1 MLSRFSSRS
10 SASRH
15 HCCLGFV
22 WMALLLMLAVSG
34 CGAKNES
41 RRVDEPASVGAAGP
55 DTNSDGVP
63 GEFDPESVVGS
74 EGSGAGSEWPGTGAG
89 PEWPGTGA
97 GPEWPGAA
105 AGAESPG
112 AGAADVMPAPEETA
126 GAGSTVGSGESAGT
140 EQMAGPEEIVR
151 STELPVASDPAVVI
165 RRGGQEVERKGFSR
179 EQVYFVTNREQA
191 VGGEGM
197 SDPDTF
203 FGATSGPLSFGVCDV
218 SIPYKR
224 PPGTLPE
231 PSVLKF
237 EFTQDPAKHVVLM
250 QIECVNEV
258 QFWSSLSTSVSS
270 ADDRQLLVYVH
281 GFSASFRDAAR
292 RTAQMA
298 YDMNYPGPAMFF
310 SWPAGSSEEGLNR
323 WNYTN
328 DLRRAD
334 ESRDAMVEILT
345 QLAQR
350 TGARRIHLVA
360 HSMGNHLLTESLR
373 IMCDQAGG
381 PKKVQPMF
389 DAIAMAA
396 PDVNAQHFSK
406 STVNRIQGFSRQFTI
421 YASRY
426 DKALKFSEQL
436 NGWKTLGSINEF
448 SKEVDALDRWDVVDV
463 SDVSS
468 DLFSTGHTYYGDMPE
483 VMLDLASMFAGTP
496 IPKRGLLAASP
507 AWRLLRRQ

>member
-1 MLSRFSSRS
+1 MLNRFSSRS
-10 SASRH
+10 CASRH

-22 WMALLLMLAVSG
+22 WMALFFMVVASG

-41 RRVDEPASVGAAGP
+41 RRVEESASAGTAGP
-55 DTNSDGVP
+55 DAISDSDGIP
-63 GEFDPESVVGS
+63 GEFDPESVVGT
-74 EGSGAGSEWPGTGAG
+74 EGAGAGSEWPGAGAG
-89 PEWPGTGA
+89 ADWPGTGVT
-97 GPEWPGAA
+97 
-105 AGAESPG
+105 
-112 AGAADVMPAPEETA
+112 DVVPTPVEPAAPEEP
-126 GAGSTVGSGESAGT
+126 AGSDE
-140 EQMAGPEEIVR
+140 MASPEEIVR
-151 STELPVASDPAVVI
+151 STEVPVDTEPAVVI

-191 VGGEGM
+191 VIEEGM

-203 FGATSGPLSFGVCDV
+203 FGATTGPLSFGVCDV

-237 EFTQDPAKHVVLM
+237 EFSQDPAKHVVLM

-258 QFWSSLSTSVSS
+258 QFWSSLSTSVS
-270 ADDRQLLVYVH
+270 AGDDRQLLVYVH